1 MGDIRLKRTLLRV
14 FALAAGVAAIVMVTA
29 SVFAGEAV
37 VPRALDLQHD
47 GPMNN
52 ELTIPP
58 LLQPR
63 TGADGLKEFML
74 TARDGRTEFIPG
86 RRTATWGFNG
96 AYLGPTLRARRGDTV
111 RVLVENELGHTTTVH
126 WHGMKLPGAM
136 DGGPHQPIRPGG
148 IWTPQWS
155 IDQPAATLWYHPH
168 THQLTA
174 DHVYRGLAG
183 LFIIDDDAAPS
194 ELPAE
199 YGVNDI
205 PLIVQDKSFGAGGG
219 LRRRRPF
226 GNILGHLGDVI
237 VVNGTVS
244 PYVDVGHDRIR
255 LRVLNASNG
264 RVYRFHF
271 EDHREFLMIASDSG
285 LLESPVP
292 LRSHE
297 LSPGERAE
305 YVVSLSAGET
315 VRLQSSDPRLGMG
328 FPMEQMNGGEDRF
341 DIVELRAQSRLTKT
355 PPVPEQLAAIER
367 LDERSAVRTRRFV
380 LDEFSRI
387 NGRTMDM
394 NRIDAHVRL
403 GDVEIWHIE
412 NPSDTFHNFHIHL
425 VHFQILEIDGETPP
439 PEQRGWKD
447 TVSVLPES
455 EVRVIA
461 RFGRRAEDG
470 APFMFHCHI
479 LAHEDAGMMG
489 QFTVERGNVVE

>member
-1 MGDIRLKRTLLRV
+1 MLRRV
-14 FALAAGVAAIVMVTA
+14 FAGMAGGAAIVMVTA
-29 SVFAGEAV
+29 AVFAGEAV
-37 VPRALDLQHD
+37 VPEALDMQHD
-47 GPMNN
+47 EPMDS
-52 ELTIPP
+52 ELIIPP
-58 LLQPR
+58 LLEPR
-63 TGADGLKEFML
+63 QGADGVKEFEL
-74 TARDGRTEFIPG
+74 TAREGWTEFIPG
-86 RRTATWGFNG
+86 RRTVTWGFNG
-96 AYLGPTLRARRGDTV
+96 PYLGPTLRARRGDTV
-111 RVLVENELGHTTTVH
+111 RVLVENELEHTTTVH

-148 IWTPQWS
+148 TWTPQWTV
-155 IDQPAATLWYHPH
+155 DQPAATLWYHPH

-183 LFIIDDDAAPS
+183 LFIIDDDAAPW

-205 PLIVQDKSFGAGGG
+205 PLIVQDKSFGARGG

-244 PYVDVGHDRIR
+244 PYVDVRHDRIR

-285 LLESPVP
+285 LLEAPVP
-292 LRSHE
+292 LRSHQ

-305 YVVSLSAGET
+305 YVVTLSAGET
-315 VRLQSSDPRLGMG
+315 LRLQSSDPHLGMG
-328 FPMEQMNGGEDRF
+328 FPMEQMNGGDDRF
-341 DIVELRAQSRLTKT
+341 DIVELRADAELTSV
-355 PPVPEQLAAIER
+355 PPVPGRLASIER
-367 LDERSAVRTRRFV
+367 LSERSAVRTRRFV

-394 NRIDAHVRL
+394 NRIDAQVRL

-425 VHFQILEIDGETPP
+425 VHFQILEIDGEAPP
-439 PEQRGWKD
+439 PEQSGWKD
-447 TVSVLPES
+447 TVQVLPGS
-455 EVRVIA
+455 GVRVIA
-461 RFGRRAEDG
+461 RFDRRAEDE

-489 QFTVERGNVVE
+489 QFTVERENVVE

>member
-1 MGDIRLKRTLLRV
+1 MRHIRLSRTLRRV
-14 FALAAGVAAIVMVTA
+14 FPGMAGGAAIVMVTA
-29 SVFAGEAV
+29 AVVAGEAV
-37 VPRALDLQHD
+37 VPEALDMQNGGAMD
-47 GPMNN
+47 T
-52 ELTIPP
+52 ELAIPP
-58 LLQPR
+58 LLEPR
-63 TGADGLKEFML
+63 IDADGVKEFIL
-74 TARDGRTEFIPG
+74 TAREGRTEFAPG
-86 RRTATWGFNG
+86 RSTPSWGFNG
-96 AYLGPTLRARRGDTV
+96 SYLGPTLRANRGDTV

-136 DGGPHQPIRPGG
+136 DGGPHQPIRPGR

-183 LFIIDDDAAPS
+183 LFIIDDDVTPS

-205 PLIVQDKSFGAGGG
+205 PLIVQDKSFGSGGR

-226 GNILGHLGDVI
+226 GSILGHLGDVI

-244 PYVDVGHDRIR
+244 PYADVRHDRIR

-285 LLESPVP
+285 LLEAPVP
-292 LRSHE
+292 LRSHQ

-305 YVVSLSAGET
+305 YVVTLSAGET
-315 VRLQSSDPRLGMG
+315 LRLQSSDPHLDMG
-328 FPMEQMNGGEDRF
+328 FPMEQMNGGDDRF
-341 DIVELRAQSRLTKT
+341 DILELRADAELTPV
-355 PPVPEQLAAIER
+355 PPVPGQLASIER
-367 LDERSAVRTRRFV
+367 LSERSAVRTRRFE

-387 NGRTMDM
+387 NRRTMNMD
-394 NRIDAHVRL
+394 RIDAEVRL
-403 GDVEIWHIE
+403 GDVEIWE
-412 NPSDTFHNFHIHL
+412 VANLSDTFHNFHIHL
-425 VHFQILEIDGETPP
+425 VHFQILDIDGQAPP

-447 TVSVLPES
+447 TVQVLPGS

-461 RFGRRAEDG
+461 RFDRRAEEG
-470 APFMFHCHI
+470 TPFMFHCHI

-489 QFTVERGNVVE
+489 QFTVTE